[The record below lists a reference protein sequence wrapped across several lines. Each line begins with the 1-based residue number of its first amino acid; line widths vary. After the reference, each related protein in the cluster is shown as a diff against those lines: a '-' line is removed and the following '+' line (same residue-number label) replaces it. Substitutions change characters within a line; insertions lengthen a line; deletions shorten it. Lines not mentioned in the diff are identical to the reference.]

1 MPIQIRTIPP
11 AVAFP
16 VIYEGDYKEIY
27 HCYEDDDFDKPCE
40 FIYTADI
47 KEGIREGSTDI
58 SERNEFF
65 FNILD
70 LRDALEGLGIFIPT
84 NPQYA
89 HEHRDFLAAAI
100 RHGLISFDVEGR
112 VTIHEI
118 REVSNG

>member
-16 VIYEGDYKEIY
+16 VIYDGDYKEIY

-65 FNILD
+65 FNILV
-70 LRDALEGLGIFIPT
+70 I
-84 NPQYA
+84 
-89 HEHRDFLAAAI
+89 
-100 RHGLISFDVEGR
+100 
-112 VTIHEI
+112 
-118 REVSNG
+118 

>member
-1 MPIQIRTIPP
+1 MPIQTRTIPP
-11 AVAFP
+11 TVAFP
-16 VIYEGDYKEIY
+16 VTYEGELMAIY
-27 HCYEDDDFDKPCE
+27 HCYEDDDFDKDCE

-70 LRDALEGLGIFIPT
+70 LSDGLESLGVKASGFRGRF
-84 NPQYA
+84 A
-89 HEHRDFLAAAI
+89 HEMILDLAI
-100 RHGLISFDVEGR
+100 KHGLISFDVEGR

-118 REVSNG
+118 KEVSNG